1 MYIASNITLLDRAHE
16 SFTHVP
22 LGKQVE
28 SVDFVALFLK
38 KDWGAASIEGI
49 RRLTKLLYLYPE
61 TTRIYT
67 IGCEM
72 TLPDADFNAYIHPQR
87 DLAIADL
94 CKLVLKSLRKNRLN
108 RRISPSC
115 EMIALCSG

>member
-16 SFTHVP
+16 SFTRVP
-22 LGKQVE
+22 LGKHVE

-61 TTRIYT
+61 TTSIYI

-72 TLPDADFNAYIHPQR
+72 TLPDADFNAYIHPKE
-87 DLAIADL
+87 I
-94 CKLVLKSLRKNRLN
+94 
-108 RRISPSC
+108 
-115 EMIALCSG
+115 